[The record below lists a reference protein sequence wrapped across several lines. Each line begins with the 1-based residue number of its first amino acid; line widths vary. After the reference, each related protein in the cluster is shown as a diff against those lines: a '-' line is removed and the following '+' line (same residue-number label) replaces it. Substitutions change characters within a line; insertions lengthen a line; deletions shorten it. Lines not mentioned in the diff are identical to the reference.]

1 MQILGMTHPTGDPVV
16 TFALEHGA
24 DPALV
29 SSGLGFPVLRPLSA
43 DLVDG
48 DIVVRLLVE
57 DSPNGAP
64 PSPPRTGR
72 DTGLVLRPGEVP
84 AVRQRVAAYA
94 LVRSERG
101 LLATEFSDR
110 TAVPGLWG
118 LPGGGIDPGE
128 APEASV
134 VRELAEETGQP
145 VDLGT
150 LQRIQTSHW
159 VGRAPDGSVEDF
171 HAVRLVYDGSCPEP
185 SDPVVSDVGG
195 TTESARW
202 VPLDDW
208 RSLAWTVGWQEILSD
223 LLG

>member
-1 MQILGMTHPTGDPVV
+1 MQILGLTDPAGDPVV

-24 DPALV
+24 DPVQV
-29 SSGLGFPVLRPLSA
+29 SNGLGFSVVRPLSA

-48 DIVVRLLVE
+48 DIVVRLLV
-57 DSPNGAP
+57 DASPNGDAP
-64 PSPPRTGR
+64 APRPPGR
-72 DTGLVLRPGEVP
+72 DADLVLAPGEVP
-84 AVRQRVAAYA
+84 TVRQRIAAYA

-128 APEASV
+128 APETSV

-145 VDLGT
+145 VDLGS
-150 LQRIQTSHW
+150 LRRIQTSHW
-159 VGRAPDGSVEDF
+159 VGRAPNGSVEDF
-171 HAVRLVYDGSCPEP
+171 HAVRLVYDGCCSDP
-185 SDPVVSDVGG
+185 SDPIVSDIGG

-202 VPLDDW
+202 VALDDW
-208 RSLAWTVGWQEILSD
+208 RSLAWTAGWQEILAD
-223 LLG
+223 LLE